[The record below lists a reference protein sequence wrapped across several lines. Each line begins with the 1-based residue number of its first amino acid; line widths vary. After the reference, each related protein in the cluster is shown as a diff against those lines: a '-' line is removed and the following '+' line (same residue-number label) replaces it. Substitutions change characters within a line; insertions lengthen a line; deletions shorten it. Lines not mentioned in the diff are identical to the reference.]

1 MDTGIWLN
9 ELFRAIDSM
18 STKGF
23 TEFLT
28 EDVKFQFGNTPSI
41 RGRAAVEAMVEGFF
55 RSISALPHTV
65 QTHWTIGN
73 TVICRGT
80 VRYRRL
86 DGSEVS
92 VPFANITERTSERVN
107 DYQIFVDVSPLYP
120 RG

>member
-23 TEFLT
+23 ADFLT
-28 EDVKFQFGNTPSI
+28 EDVKFQFGNTPPI
-41 RGRAAVEAMVEGFF
+41 RGRAAVEATVEGFF
-55 RSISALPHTV
+55 RSISALRHTV
-65 QTHWTIGN
+65 QTHWTSGN

-80 VRYRRL
+80 VCYRRL

-92 VPFANITERTSERVN
+92 VPFANITERTGEQIH
-107 DYQIFVDVSPLYP
+107 DYRIFVDISPLSSQ
-120 RG
+120 R